1 MIKIKFDLMEQAKG
15 DFRPTQQGEEVRQQL
30 SKMMDE
36 ELSRLSKT
44 IDSNINQMAKEK
56 GIEVIMIKK
65 EEKQIP

>member
-1 MIKIKFDLMEQAKG
+1 
-15 DFRPTQQGEEVRQQL
+15 
-30 SKMMDE
+30 MDE

-44 IDSNINQMAKEK
+44 IDSNINQINQMAKEK